1 MPQGGVIPPGG
12 SNLELSKDD
21 QHLLPPLTVQCVTL
35 GSLAGGYVDPN
46 MGGMGGCPP
55 LPNQCC
61 QHGAQH
67 CTTPAYMT
75 QGSMPGDPMMGGM
88 MAGLPP
94 IEQQMMGN
102 MQGLHDL
109 SALRTPHG
117 GIRTNKKTKQQRKEE
132 LFNKKRSRK
141 ALNKQL
147 MSVDFGF
154 LGPAE
159 SESSDD
165 EMFTGVTLEPYQDH
179 TQPSLLPP
187 IKKRSLFPLQGK
199 SQSRELSYQVSTERE
214 MITSDEERSSQAS
227 LVSSS
232 LEHRH
237 RQSSGRDIF

>member
-1 MPQGGVIPPGG
+1 MDPAMMEGMPGG
-12 SNLELSKDD
+12 
-21 QHLLPPLTVQCVTL
+21 PPL
-35 GSLAGGYVDPN
+35 GG
-46 MGGMGGCPP
+46 PP

-67 CTTPAYMT
+67 CTSPGFMA

-88 MAGLPP
+88 VSGLPP

-154 LGPAE
+154 LGPTE

-179 TQPSLLPP
+179 TTPALLPP
-187 IKKRSLFPLQGK
+187 IKKRSLFPTMQGR
-199 SQSRELSYQVSTERE
+199 SQTRELSYQVSTERE
-214 MITSDEERSSQAS
+214 IITSDEDHSQAS
-227 LVSSS
+227 LVASS
-232 LEHRH
+232 LDYR
-237 RQSSGRDIF
+237 RQDTGGAR